1 MAKKIF
7 FTPGPTGL
15 YFTVEEHIKHA
26 LKDQVME
33 INHRSKQASAY
44 YQHASENLKALMNIP
59 DDYHVFFLSSATE
72 IWERQ
77 LQNLVIHKS
86 FHFCNGAFST
96 RFYDIAKSLNLNA
109 LKAESKHGSIPKVVT
124 DEIPSDT
131 ELISFALN
139 ETSTGV
145 TFPVEEIYRVRA
157 SHPDAIIAVDG
168 VSAFPIVD
176 IDFTKIDSAYFS
188 VQKCFGLP
196 AGLGV
201 WIVNNR
207 CIEKAKA
214 KLSAGH
220 SIGSYQALPNLL
232 SNESKFQTT
241 YTANVLDIYL
251 LMKVT
256 SDMLAKGIDV
266 IRREATYKGIV
277 LQKLISDHA
286 GLSHFVSDESIR
298 SKTVVVANTQ
308 VSSKEWIDELSQKG
322 FVIGDGYGNYKGK
335 QIRIAS
341 FPTHSKELV
350 ELLVD
355 TMMTMNFNGHS
366 S

>member
-1 MAKKIF
+1 MSKKIF

-15 YFTVEEHIKHA
+15 YFTVEEHLKQA

-33 INHRSKQASAY
+33 INHRSKQAAAY

-77 LQNLVIHKS
+77 IQNLVVNKS
-86 FHFCNGAFST
+86 FHYCNGAFST
-96 RFYDIAKSLNLNA
+96 RFYDFAKSWGYDA
-109 LKAESKHGSIPKVVT
+109 QKAESKFGSIPKISP
-124 DEIPSDT
+124 DQIPSDV

-145 TFPVEEIYRVRA
+145 TFPVEEIYRVRK
-157 SHPDAIIAVDG
+157 SHPNAIIAVDG
-168 VSAFPIVD
+168 VSAFPVVD
-176 IDFTKIDSAYFS
+176 IDFTQVDSAYFS

-207 CIEKAKA
+207 CLEKAKA

-232 SNESKFQTT
+232 KDGTKFQTT
-241 YTANVLDIYL
+241 YTANVLNIFL

-266 IRREATYKGIV
+266 IRREATYKGI
-277 LQKLISDHA
+277 LLNKMISDHP
-286 GLSHFVSDESIR
+286 GLTQFVTEEALR

-308 VSSKEWIDELSQKG
+308 VSSKEWIDELALKG
-322 FVIGDGYGNYKGK
+322 FMIGDGYGDYKGK

-341 FPTHSKELV
+341 FPTHSKELI

-355 TMMTMNFNGHS
+355 TIMGMKF
-366 S
+366 